1 MHPGWPLVADAL
13 ARAAARQPAAQ
24 GALHLVVAAEV
35 WLRQHAAAPAA
46 CWEEVSGRVAA
57 A

>member
-46 CWEEVSGRVAA
+46 CWEEVSGHVAA